1 VDTETTCTPFTFG
14 AGESLSHVLAAGTED
29 WFTDTLLA
37 WNAIQFD
44 ASVVDSWTPFQARQ
58 GLVALERLTRSVAAV
73 KTSLVGQLKAGRDT
87 TATIVR
93 ETGMSRR
100 SARELRSAAKVINE
114 HPDAL
119 ATLASGDVSTEH
131 LAHLAHLTTEMAGEV
146 LQEATGKCADDY
158 KTLVDT
164 HRVRRE
170 SKSVEEEQHNSRSV
184 KFFTKPN
191 GCVGMTIV
199 LPPVEGNELK
209 ASVAE
214 MCDRMWKDKHPNR
227 ADALGGHDD
236 EPYERRLADAFI
248 RLMRG
253 ERAGGKPSVVVVIDA
268 DTLESHVVPNQPIST
283 RQAMQAMVRGDVYAA
298 IRDQTKPAQ
307 LKFGRNKRVASP
319 LQKLALL
326 MQGET
331 CIGDGCNVSALQC
344 DAHHVRWFEHGGTT
358 DLENL
363 EWRCHGEQGHHP
375 HIHETGPPG

>member
-1 VDTETTCTPFTFG
+1 VDTETTFTPFTFS

-58 GLVALERLTRSVAAV
+58 GLIALERLTRSITAV

-100 SARELRSAAKVINE
+100 SARELRSVAKVISE

-119 ATLASGDVSTEH
+119 ATLASGGVSTEH

-146 LQEATGKCADDY
+146 LQAATGKCADDY

-184 KFFTKPN
+184 KFFTKPS

-209 ASVAE
+209 
-214 MCDRMWKDKHPNR
+214 C
-227 ADALGGHDD
+227 
-236 EPYERRLADAFI
+236 
-248 RLMRG
+248 
-253 ERAGGKPSVVVVIDA
+253 
-268 DTLESHVVPNQPIST
+268 
-283 RQAMQAMVRGDVYAA
+283 
-298 IRDQTKPAQ
+298 
-307 LKFGRNKRVASP
+307 
-319 LQKLALL
+319 
-326 MQGET
+326 
-331 CIGDGCNVSALQC
+331 
-344 DAHHVRWFEHGGTT
+344 
-358 DLENL
+358 
-363 EWRCHGEQGHHP
+363 
-375 HIHETGPPG
+375 